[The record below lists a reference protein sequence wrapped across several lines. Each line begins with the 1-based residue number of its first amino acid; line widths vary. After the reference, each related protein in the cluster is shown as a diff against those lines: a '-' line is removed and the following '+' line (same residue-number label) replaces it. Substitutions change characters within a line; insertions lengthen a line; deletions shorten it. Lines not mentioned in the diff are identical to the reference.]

1 MAQLP
6 GFANAVVADAK
17 ITDYLL
23 NDAHPNNGGK
33 AKFFMAFGFT
43 PANWQELKNA
53 LLDHP
58 RNNPYVSTTTTLYGE
73 KYEVQCS
80 LLTPDTRNPC
90 VRSFWIVLAANP
102 SPQFITGY
110 AALLQVNASNPIA
123 PTAARRSPG
132 LYAPEPKFAPP
143 EATPVRSPCSRRRSS
158 GKVI

>member
-1 MAQLP
+1 VVQLP

-17 ITDYLL
+17 ITNYLL

-58 RNNPYVSTTTTLYGE
+58 RNNPYVSTITTLCGE

-90 VRSFWIVLAANP
+90 TAVRFSI
-102 SPQFITGY
+102 S
-110 AALLQVNASNPIA
+110 LQP
-123 PTAARRSPG
+123 
-132 LYAPEPKFAPP
+132 
-143 EATPVRSPCSRRRSS
+143 
-158 GKVI
+158 

>member
-6 GFANAVVADAK
+6 GLANAVVADAK

-58 RNNPYVSTTTTLYGE
+58 RNNPYVSTTTTPYGE

-80 LLTPDTRNPC
+80 LFAVDAGQPEPLRP
-90 VRSFWIVLAANP
+90 IVLDCSRGEPITAIYHRIRRA
-102 SPQFITGY
+102 SPRG
-110 AALLQVNASNPIA
+110 NASNPIA
-123 PTAARRSPG
+123 PTVAGDRSV
-132 LYAPEPKFAPP
+132 YTPP
-143 EATPVRSPCSRRRSS
+143 S
-158 GKVI
+158 

>member
-58 RNNPYVSTTTTLYGE
+58 RNNPYVSTTTTRYGE
-73 KYEVQCS
+73 
-80 LLTPDTRNPC
+80 
-90 VRSFWIVLAANP
+90 SFWIVLAANP

-110 AALLQVNASNPIA
+110 AALLQVNASNPLA

-132 LYAPEPKFAPP
+132 LYAPETKFAPP
-143 EATPVRSPCSRRRSS
+143 EATPVRPPCSRRRSS

>member
-58 RNNPYVSTTTTLYGE
+58 RNNPYVSTTTTAYGE

-90 VRSFWIVLAANP
+90 IRSFWIVLAANP

-110 AALLQVNASNPIA
+110 AAPLQGEMP
-123 PTAARRSPG
+123 
-132 LYAPEPKFAPP
+132 
-143 EATPVRSPCSRRRSS
+143 ATP
-158 GKVI
+158 

>member
-33 AKFFMAFGFT
+33 AKFFMALGFT

-58 RNNPYVSTTTTLYGE
+58 RNNPYVSTTTTPYGE

-80 LLTPDTRNPC
+80 LLTPNIRNPC

-110 AALLQVNASNPIA
+110 AAPLQGGMP
-123 PTAARRSPG
+123 
-132 LYAPEPKFAPP
+132 
-143 EATPVRSPCSRRRSS
+143 ATP
-158 GKVI
+158 

>member
-58 RNNPYVSTTTTLYGE
+58 RNNPYVSTTTTPYGE
-73 KYEVQCS
+73 
-80 LLTPDTRNPC
+80 
-90 VRSFWIVLAANP
+90 SFWIVLAANP

-110 AALLQVNASNPIA
+110 TALLQVNASNPLA

-132 LYAPEPKFAPP
+132 LYAPELKFAPP
-143 EATPVRSPCSRRRSS
+143 EATPVRPPCSRRRSS

>member
-1 MAQLP
+1 VAQLP
-6 GFANAVVADAK
+6 GLANAVVADAK

-58 RNNPYVSTTTTLYGE
+58 RNNPYVSTTTTPYGE
-73 KYEVQCS
+73 
-80 LLTPDTRNPC
+80 
-90 VRSFWIVLAANP
+90 SFWIVLAANP

-110 AALLQVNASNPIA
+110 AAPLQGGMP
-123 PTAARRSPG
+123 
-132 LYAPEPKFAPP
+132 
-143 EATPVRSPCSRRRSS
+143 ATP
-158 GKVI
+158 

>member
-33 AKFFMAFGFT
+33 AKFFMAVGFT

-73 KYEVQCS
+73 
-80 LLTPDTRNPC
+80 
-90 VRSFWIVLAANP
+90 SFWIVLAANP

-110 AALLQVNASNPIA
+110 AAPLQGGMP
-123 PTAARRSPG
+123 
-132 LYAPEPKFAPP
+132 
-143 EATPVRSPCSRRRSS
+143 ATP
-158 GKVI
+158 